1 MRTVKVKPKK
11 NRNNLLFQ
19 TSLKT
24 DRNGTHS
31 AFVFISSIS
40 FISFSCPTLP
50 ILIGLSSDSN
60 SFSSCLPN
68 KHKALILVSADE
80 ENKMV
85 MQIFTSVDFSSHGI
99 FFFFRCCVDGTNST
113 SQCVL

>member
-85 MQIFTSVDFSSHGI
+85 MQIFTSVDFSSHG
-99 FFFFRCCVDGTNST
+99 FFFLSLLC
-113 SQCVL
+113 